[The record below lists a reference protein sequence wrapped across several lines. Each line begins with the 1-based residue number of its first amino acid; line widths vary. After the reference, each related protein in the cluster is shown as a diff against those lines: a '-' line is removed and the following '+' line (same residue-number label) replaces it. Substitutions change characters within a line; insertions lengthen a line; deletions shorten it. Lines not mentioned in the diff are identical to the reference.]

1 MTLNLM
7 VGLITPPV
15 GMVLY
20 AMSSIAKVSIADLTR
35 ELWPFMIS
43 IVAIL
48 ILITY
53 VPAMVTFLPSLFFR

>member
-20 AMSSIAKVSIADLTR
+20 AMSSIAKVSIADLT
-35 ELWPFMIS
+35 ESYEPF
-43 IVAIL
+43 
-48 ILITY
+48 
-53 VPAMVTFLPSLFFR
+53 

>member
-1 MTLNLM
+1 M

-20 AMSSIAKVSIADLTR
+20 AMSSIAKVSIQDLTI
-35 ELWPFMIS
+35 ELWPFLIS
-43 IVAIL
+43 IIAVL

-53 VPAMVTFLPSLFFR
+53 APAMVTFLPSLLIR